1 MIARRRGA
9 MRTAAWRTLAA
20 LALAGLCS
28 PARAAA
34 PTAADI
40 ARLCANAEDQAHCGR
55 LIEAKQIPR
64 VKSFVR
70 RDGDELRI
78 DLLSPGSTTFR
89 DSIDIAGARSYAL
102 WDYVEDLQSVVL
114 FATRG
119 DRSEFWW
126 VQRQGGGEFRLPSEP
141 VLAPG
146 RRRLATADFC
156 EKGCTNEVAVWR
168 IEPNDVRKE
177 LAFVP
182 PVPWRE
188 ASVTWKSSDVVV
200 VEYVATD
207 GAAPQTLE
215 RRLGDAHL
223 RVGYAPPGG

>member
-1 MIARRRGA
+1 VILRSDEA
-9 MRTAAWRTLAA
+9 MRAFAWTALAA
-20 LALAGLCS
+20 LASFSFGS
-28 PARAAA
+28 PAAAA
-34 PTAADI
+34 PPTAGEI

-102 WDYVEDLQSVVL
+102 WDYVDDLQSVVL

-126 VQRQGGGEFRLPSEP
+126 VQRQGGGEFRLPAEP

-146 RRRLATADFC
+146 RRRLATVDFC
-156 EKGCTNEVAVWR
+156 AEGCTNEVAVWR

-177 LAFVP
+177 LAFKP
-182 PVPWRE
+182 SMPWRE
-188 ASVTWKSSDVVV
+188 ASVTWKSSDTVV
-200 VEYVATD
+200 VEYVATE
-207 GAAPQTLE
+207 GAPPQTVE
-215 RRLGDAHL
+215 RRLGDADWT
-223 RVGYAPPGG
+223 RMR